1 MRAEI
6 HLGKPVVDMGSWLN
20 MAAEDE
26 AGQRSESDDGG
37 RLRIYEGSP
46 KAARRGHERIATT
59 L

>member
-1 MRAEI
+1 M
-6 HLGKPVVDMGSWLN
+6 VDVGSWLN

-26 AGQRSESDDGG
+26 AEQRSGEDDGG
-37 RLRIYEGSP
+37 RLRLYEGSP